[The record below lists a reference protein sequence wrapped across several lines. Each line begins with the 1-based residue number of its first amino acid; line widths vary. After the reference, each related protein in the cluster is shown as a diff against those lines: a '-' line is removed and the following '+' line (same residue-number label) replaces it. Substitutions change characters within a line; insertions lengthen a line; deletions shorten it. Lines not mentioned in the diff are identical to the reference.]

1 MNEEIVAYIKN
12 EITAEPFLEINSSDN
27 LLETGIVDSM
37 GMMKLILFLEKQF
50 KKRVPA
56 EDMTIDNFETV
67 EKIASYFSA

>member
-12 EITAEPFLEINSSDN
+12 EITSEPLLEINSSDN